1 VVAYKDMFTVLV
13 VDSRIERSQ
22 SLRDAFGQILAHLR
36 DDHHLRTDV
45 LGTTEDAVIR
55 LRNDASVACLLVEW
69 GGTQG
74 IDGKRVLD
82 AVADIGLE
90 IPVFLVAPTADLAR
104 ERRGLLGD
112 PVCGLIY
119 PEEDTPDFVARYINR
134 YFEAYIERLKPPF
147 FGHVIEFTETSNE
160 MWTCPGHNGGM
171 FYRRSPVGRIFYE
184 YLGETVF
191 RADLDNSVVE
201 LGDLLTHEGPARKAE
216 AAAAEIFGA
225 DRTYFVLN
233 GTSTANKVVA
243 GALISRGDLVLFDRN
258 NHKSVHHGALVLA
271 GGIPVYLPADRNPQG
286 LIGPIDAEAL
296 DEARIRAAI
305 RANPLVTDPGRWQAE
320 RPFRLAIIEQCS
332 YDGTIYNARMI
343 LDRIGHL
350 CDYILF
356 DEAWA
361 GFMKFH
367 PLFSGH
373 YAMGLDNLG
382 PGDPGIIATQ
392 STHKQLAGF
401 SQASQI
407 HVKSRHIAGQPR
419 HVSERRFNEAYL
431 LHASTSPFYPL
442 FSSLDVGAQ
451 MMKGRNGFHLW
462 NEATRVAVEMR
473 KAIRRLR
480 RKYEAEAARPGAAPA
495 WFFDP
500 FVPDKVTITGSP
512 HTPDLHDQPWED
524 VPTRALLAEQQ
535 CWLLRPGAR
544 WHGFAHLAD
553 GYVMTDPNKL
563 TLVTPG
569 FDRQTGEYLD
579 WGVPAPVLAE
589 FLRERGIIPEK
600 NDLNTILFLV
610 TPGIEVSKAGTLI
623 TALVDFKRFFDANAP
638 LAEVLPQ
645 FVAARP
651 QPYGDQRLRDLCLR
665 MHDFYRKGHT
675 SQLQRL
681 QFRPEHL
688 PQIVLSPQDAWQRFT
703 ASEIDYVPIDEAAG
717 RVAATMALVYP
728 PGISVVVPGERW
740 DQRAAPMIAYLKLF
754 EESYTRFPG
763 FANEIQGV
771 FPEKCQDGSV
781 RLFTYVIKEE
791 TVTSAGDQ

>member
-1 VVAYKDMFTVLV
+1 MAYSDIFTVLV

-22 SLRDAFGQILAHLR
+22 SLRDAFERIVGHLR
-36 DDHHLRTDV
+36 DAHHLHTDV
-45 LGTTEDAVIR
+45 LGTTRDAIIR
-55 LRNDASVACLLVEW
+55 LRNDASVACLLLEW
-69 GGTQG
+69 GGEGHG

-82 AVADIGLE
+82 TLEDIGLE
-90 IPVFLVAPTADLAR
+90 IPVFLVVPADDLVTPQEGPLAGIVR
-104 ERRGLLGD
+104 
-112 PVCGLIY
+112 GLIY
-119 PEEDTPDFVARYINR
+119 PEEDTPDFVAKYINR
-134 YFEAYIERLKPPF
+134 HFQAYIERLKPPF
-147 FGHVIEFTETSNE
+147 FGRVIEFNELSSE

-171 FYRRSPVGRIFYE
+171 FYRRSPVGRVFYE

-191 RADLDNSVVE
+191 RTDLDNSVVE
-201 LGDLLTHEGPARKAE
+201 LGDLLVHEGPARKAE

-233 GTSTANKVVA
+233 GTSTSNKIVT
-243 GALISRGDLVLFDRN
+243 GALVSRGDLVLFDRN
-258 NHKSVHHGALVLA
+258 NHKSSHHGALVLG

-286 LIGPIDAEAL
+286 LIGPIDPGAL
-296 DEARIRAAI
+296 DEERIRAGI
-305 RANPLVTDPGRWQAE
+305 RANPLVTDPDRWQAE

-332 YDGTIYNARMI
+332 YDGTIYNVRMI

-373 YAMGLDNLG
+373 YAMGLDGLG
-382 PGDPGIIATQ
+382 PHDPGIIATQ

-407 HVKSRHIAGQPR
+407 HVKSRHIEGQRR
-419 HVSERRFNEAYL
+419 HVSELRFDQAYL

-442 FSSLDVGAQ
+442 FASLDVGAQ

-462 NEATRVAVEMR
+462 NEATRVAVETR
-473 KAIRRLR
+473 KTIRKLL
-480 RKYEAEAARPGAAPA
+480 RKYEAEGGGSGSPP

-500 FVPDKVTITGSP
+500 FVPDVVTVTGSP
-512 HTPDLHDQPWED
+512 HTKDLHDEPWED
-524 VPTRALLAEQQ
+524 VPTRVLLAEQQ

-544 WHGFAHLAD
+544 WHGFERLTD

-569 FDRQTGEYLD
+569 FDRQTGGYLD
-579 WGVPAPVLAE
+579 WGVPAPVLAQ
-589 FLRERGIIPEK
+589 FLRERGIVPEK

-610 TPGIEVSKAGTLI
+610 TPGIEISKAGTLVA
-623 TALVDFKRFFDANAP
+623 ALVDFKRLFDGNAP
-638 LAEVLPQ
+638 LRDVLPA
-645 FVAARP
+645 FVAA
-651 QPYGDQRLRDLCLR
+651 QPETYGDQRLRDLCVR
-665 MHDFYRKGHT
+665 MHDFYRKAHT

-681 QFRPEHL
+681 QFRAEHFPEMA
-688 PQIVLSPQDAWQRFT
+688 LSPQEATRLFT
-703 ASEIDYVPIDEAAG
+703 ANQIDYVPIDQVGG
-717 RVAATMALVYP
+717 RVAATLALVYP
-728 PGISVVVPGERW
+728 PGIGVVVPGERW
-740 DQRAAPMIAYLKLF
+740 DERAAPMIAYLKLF
-754 EESYTRFPG
+754 EESYARFPG

-771 FPEKCQDGSV
+771 FPEKGEDGRV
-781 RLFTYVIKEE
+781 RLFTYVIR
-791 TVTSAGDQ
+791 D

>member
-1 VVAYKDMFTVLV
+1 MAYKDMFTVLV

-22 SLRDAFGQILAHLR
+22 SLRDALGRILGHLR
-36 DDHHLRTDV
+36 EDHHLRVDV
-45 LGTTEDAVIR
+45 LGTTRDAVIR
-55 LRNDASVACLLVEW
+55 LRNDASVACLLLEW
-69 GGTQG
+69 GGKTGG
-74 IDGKRVLD
+74 IDGTRVVGALEDTGLD
-82 AVADIGLE
+82 
-90 IPVFLVAPTADLAR
+90 IPVFLLAPGDDLGQ
-104 ERRGLLGD
+104 EQRGLLVD
-112 PVCGLIY
+112 AVRGLIY
-119 PEEDTPDFVARYINR
+119 PEEDAPDFVAKYVNR
-134 YFEAYIERLKPPF
+134 HFEAYIEQLKTPF
-147 FGHVIEFTETSNE
+147 FGRIIDFNESSNE

-171 FYRRSPVGRIFYE
+171 FYRRSPVGRVFYE

-191 RADLDNSVVE
+191 RTDLDNSVVG
-201 LGDLLTHEGPARKAE
+201 LGDLLVHEGPARKAE

-233 GTSTANKVVA
+233 GTSTSNKVA
-243 GALISRGDLVLFDRN
+243 TGALVSRGDLVLFDRN
-258 NHKSVHHGALVLA
+258 NHKSNHHGALVLG

-286 LIGPIDAEAL
+286 LIGPIDPDAL
-296 DEARIRAAI
+296 DEEHIRAAI
-305 RANPLVTDPGRWQAE
+305 RANPLVTDPDRWQAV

-332 YDGTIYNARMI
+332 YDGTIYNVQMI

-373 YAMGLDNLG
+373 YAMGLDSLG
-382 PGDPGIIATQ
+382 PDDPGIIATQ

-407 HVKSRHIAGQPR
+407 HLKSRHIQDQPR
-419 HVSERRFNEAYL
+419 HVSELRFNEAYM

-462 NEATRVAVEMR
+462 NEATRLAVEMR
-473 KAIRRLR
+473 KTIRRLLR
-480 RKYEAEAARPGAAPA
+480 TFEAQAGDGSPPP

-500 FVPDKVTITGSP
+500 FVPDVVTVTGSP
-512 HTPDLHDQPWED
+512 HTADLHDVPWEQ
-524 VPTRALLAEQQ
+524 VPTRVLLAEQQ
-535 CWLLRPGAR
+535 CWQLRPGAR
-544 WHGFAHLAD
+544 WHGFTRLTD
-553 GYVMTDPNKL
+553 GYAMTDPNKL

-569 FDRQTGEYLD
+569 LDRETDGYLD
-579 WGVPAPVLAE
+579 WGVPAPVLAQ

-623 TALVDFKRFFDANAP
+623 TTLLDFKRFFDGNLP
-638 LAEVLPQ
+638 LRDVLPE

-651 QPYGDQRLRDLCLR
+651 QVYGDERLRDLCLR

-675 SQLQRL
+675 SELQRQ
-681 QFRPEHL
+681 QFQAGHFPEMA
-688 PQIVLSPQDAWQRFT
+688 LSPQEATRLFT
-703 ASEIDYVPIDEAAG
+703 ANQIDYVPIDEVSG

-728 PGISVVVPGERW
+728 PGIGVVVPGERW
-740 DQRAAPMIAYLKLF
+740 DERAAPMIAYLKLF
-754 EESYTRFPG
+754 QESYAHFPG
-763 FANEIQGV
+763 FTNEIQGV
-771 FPEKCQDGSV
+771 FPEKGEDGRV
-781 RLFTYVIKEE
+781 RLFTYVIRE
-791 TVTSAGDQ
+791 

>member
-1 VVAYKDMFTVLV
+1 MGYKDMFTVLV

-22 SLRDAFGQILAHLR
+22 SLRDSFGHILGHLR
-36 DDHHLRTDV
+36 DDHHLRIDV
-45 LGTTEDAVIR
+45 LGTTQDAIIH
-55 LRNDASVACLLVEW
+55 LRNDASVACLLLEW
-69 GGTQG
+69 GGKIGG
-74 IDGKRVLD
+74 IDGKRVVEALD
-82 AVADIGLE
+82 EVGLE
-90 IPVFLVAPTADLAR
+90 IPVFLLASRDDLTH
-104 ERRGLLGD
+104 EQHGLQVD
-112 PVCGLIY
+112 AVRGLIY
-119 PEEDTPDFVARYINR
+119 PEEDAPDFVAKYINR
-134 YFEAYIERLKPPF
+134 YFEAYIEQLKTPF
-147 FGHVIEFTETSNE
+147 FGRVIEFNESSNE

-171 FYRRSPVGRIFYE
+171 FYRRSPVGRVFYE

-191 RADLDNSVVE
+191 RTDLDNSVVE
-201 LGDLLTHEGPARKAE
+201 LGDLLVHEGPARKAE

-233 GTSTANKVVA
+233 GTSTSNKVVT
-243 GALISRGDLVLFDRN
+243 GALVSRGDLVLFDRN
-258 NHKSVHHGALVLA
+258 NHKSNHHGALVLG
-271 GGIPVYLPADRNPQG
+271 GGIPVYLPADRNAQG
-286 LIGPIDAEAL
+286 LIGPIDPDAL
-296 DEARIRAAI
+296 DEERIRAAI
-305 RANPLVTDPGRWQAE
+305 RANPLVTDPDRWRAE

-332 YDGTIYNARMI
+332 YDGTIYNVRMI

-373 YAMGLDNLG
+373 FAMGLDGLG
-382 PGDPGIIATQ
+382 PDDPGIIATQ

-407 HVKSRHIAGQPR
+407 HLKGRHIQDQPR
-419 HVSERRFNEAYL
+419 YVSELRFNEAYM

-451 MMKGRNGFHLW
+451 MMKGRSGFHLW
-462 NEATRVAVEMR
+462 NDATHLAIEMR
-473 KAIRRLR
+473 KTIRRLR
-480 RKYEAEAARPGAAPA
+480 RTFEAKAGGSAPP

-500 FVPDKVTITGSP
+500 FVPDVVTVTGSP
-512 HTPDLHDQPWED
+512 HTADLHDEPWEE
-524 VPTRALLAEQQ
+524 VPTPVLLAEQQ

-544 WHGFAHLAD
+544 WHGFARVTD
-553 GYVMTDPNKL
+553 GYAMTDPNKL

-569 FDRQTGEYLD
+569 FDRETGGYLD

-623 TALVDFKRFFDANAP
+623 TTLLDFKRFFDSNVR
-638 LAEVLPQ
+638 LREVLPE

-651 QPYGDQRLRDLCLR
+651 QVYGDDRLRDLCLR
-665 MHDFYRKGHT
+665 MHEFYRKEHT
-675 SQLQRL
+675 SELQRQ
-681 QFRPEHL
+681 QFQSEHFPEM
-688 PQIVLSPQDAWQRFT
+688 VLSPQEATRLFT
-703 ASEIDYVPIDEAAG
+703 ANQIDYVPIDEVGG

-728 PGISVVVPGERW
+728 PGVGVVVPGERW
-740 DQRAAPMIAYLKLF
+740 DERAAPMIAYLKLF
-754 EESYTRFPG
+754 EESYAQFPG
-763 FANEIQGV
+763 FTNEIQGLY
-771 FPEKCQDGSV
+771 PEEGKDGRV
-781 RLFTYVIKEE
+781 RLFTYVIKE
-791 TVTSAGDQ
+791 

>member
-1 VVAYKDMFTVLV
+1 MGYKDMFTVLV

-22 SLRDAFGQILAHLR
+22 SLRDSFDRILGYLR

-45 LGTTEDAVIR
+45 LGTTQDAIIH
-55 LRNDASVACLLVEW
+55 LRNDASVACLLLEW
-69 GGTQG
+69 GGKTGG
-74 IDGKRVLD
+74 IDGKRVVEALED
-82 AVADIGLE
+82 AGLE
-90 IPVFLVAPTADLAR
+90 IPVFLLASRDDLAH
-104 ERRGLLGD
+104 EQHGLQVD
-112 PVCGLIY
+112 AVRGLIY
-119 PEEDTPDFVARYINR
+119 PEEDAPDFVAKYINR
-134 YFEAYIERLKPPF
+134 YFEAYIEQLKTPF
-147 FGHVIEFTETSNE
+147 FGRVIEFNESSNE

-171 FYRRSPVGRIFYE
+171 FYRRSPVGRVFYE

-191 RADLDNSVVE
+191 RTDLDNSVVG
-201 LGDLLTHEGPARKAE
+201 LGDLLVHEGPARKAE

-233 GTSTANKVVA
+233 GTSTSNKVVT
-243 GALISRGDLVLFDRN
+243 GALVSRGDLVLFDRN
-258 NHKSVHHGALVLA
+258 NHKSNHHGALVL
-271 GGIPVYLPADRNPQG
+271 GGGVPVYLPADRNVQG
-286 LIGPIDAEAL
+286 LIGPIDPAAL
-296 DEARIRAAI
+296 DEERIRAAI
-305 RANPLVTDPGRWQAE
+305 RANPLVTDPDRWRAE

-332 YDGTIYNARMI
+332 YDGTIYNVRMI

-373 YAMGLDNLG
+373 FAMGLDGLG
-382 PGDPGIIATQ
+382 PDDPGIIATQ

-407 HVKSRHIAGQPR
+407 HLKSRHIQDQPR
-419 HVSERRFNEAYL
+419 YVSELRFNEAFM

-451 MMKGRNGFHLW
+451 MMKGRSGFHLW
-462 NEATRVAVEMR
+462 NDATHLAIEMR
-473 KAIRRLR
+473 KTIRRLR
-480 RKYEAEAARPGAAPA
+480 RTFEAKAGGSAPP

-500 FVPDKVTITGSP
+500 FVPDVVTVTGSP
-512 HTPDLHDQPWED
+512 HTADLHDEPWEE
-524 VPTRALLAEQQ
+524 VPTPVLLAEQQ

-544 WHGFAHLAD
+544 WHGFARVTD
-553 GYVMTDPNKL
+553 GYAMTDPNKL

-569 FDRQTGEYLD
+569 FDHETGGYLD

-623 TALVDFKRFFDANAP
+623 TTLLDFKRFFDSNVP
-638 LAEVLPQ
+638 LREVLPE

-651 QPYGDQRLRDLCLR
+651 RVYGDDRLRDLCLR
-665 MHDFYRKGHT
+665 MHEFYRKGHT
-675 SQLQRL
+675 SQLQRQ
-681 QFRPEHL
+681 QFQSEHL
-688 PQIVLSPQDAWQRFT
+688 PEMVLSPQEATRLFT
-703 ASEIDYVPIDEAAG
+703 GNQIDYVPLDEVGG

-728 PGISVVVPGERW
+728 PGIGVVVPGERW
-740 DQRAAPMIAYLKLF
+740 DERAAPMIAYLKLF
-754 EESYTRFPG
+754 EESYAQFPG
-763 FANEIQGV
+763 FTNEIQGLY
-771 FPEKCQDGSV
+771 PEKGNDGRV
-781 RLFTYVIKEE
+781 RLFTYVIKE
-791 TVTSAGDQ
+791 